1 MKCLS
6 PLLAAS
12 LMLALASPSFARS
25 TAFTR
30 PAFPTSHPDD
40 TIVVKLPN
48 QATMTLFVK
57 NKQQLRELRA
67 YKLDSLMILLD
78 TYIAQA
84 ENAGKN
90 SKSEQVTM
98 EFYPA
103 KDQPGKQVPEQIRI
117 TMHNDQGGKST
128 RSGDKVEV
136 NMGRVFGVKVEE
148 NANGKGG
155 DRVSVHVGDYGK
167 DSLATAKRRAKK
179 EAERNRAVHNNFTID
194 LGLNTLTSIET
205 QLNQFGPDLKPVGS
219 RYVSLNWLYDIRIG
233 KVGSPL
239 RLVTGPAL
247 SFNNYMLDNNAR
259 FINTNGITTI
269 ASESERSLDKSK
281 LAVTTLNLPLMA
293 ALRFKGNN
301 DKDGFRIGAGGF
313 AGYRL
318 GSHTKIKYSE
328 DGRTRKDKD
337 RGSYNLTDFQ
347 YGVQGFIGIRS
358 LELFGKYHLNDL
370 FSNDRGIQAQTLS
383 FGITLLH

>member
-1 MKCLS
+1 MKRLS
-6 PLLAAS
+6 SLLAAS

-25 TAFTR
+25 TSAR
-30 PAFPTSHPDD
+30 PAFPAHHLDD

-57 NKQQLRELRA
+57 NKQQLREMRA
-67 YKLDSLMILLD
+67 YKLDSLILLLD
-78 TYIAQA
+78 TYITQA
-84 ENAGKN
+84 ETAGKN

-117 TMHNDQGGKST
+117 TMRNDQGSKST

-136 NMGRVFGVKVEE
+136 NMGRVFGMKVEE
-148 NANGKGG
+148 NADGKGG

-167 DSLATAKRRAKK
+167 DSLATAKRKAKR

-194 LGLNTLTSIET
+194 LGLNTLTDVKAQPGQME
-205 QLNQFGPDLKPVGS
+205 PDLKPVGS
-219 RYVSLNWLYDIRIG
+219 RYVSLNWLYDIRVG
-233 KVGSPL
+233 KVGSPFHL
-239 RLVTGPAL
+239 MTGPEL

-259 FINTNGITTI
+259 FINTNGVTTI
-269 ASESERSLDKSK
+269 ASESDRSLDKSK

-293 ALRFKGNN
+293 SLRFKGNN

-328 DGRTRKDKD
+328 EGRTRKDKD
-337 RGSYNLTDFQ
+337 RGSYNLNDFQ
-347 YGVQGFIGIRS
+347 YGLQGFIGIRS

>member
-1 MKCLS
+1 MKRLS

-12 LMLALASPSFARS
+12 LMLALSSPSFARS

-57 NKQQLRELRA
+57 NKQQLREMRA
-67 YKLDSLMILLD
+67 YKLDSLMLLLD
-78 TYIAQA
+78 TYITQA
-84 ENAGKN
+84 ETAGKN

-117 TMHNDQGGKST
+117 TMHNEGNKSGKST
-128 RSGDKVEV
+128 ERVDVV
-136 NMGRVFGVKVEE
+136 LGRAFGVTVVEKKDGE
-148 NANGKGG
+148 NGHITVTTSA
-155 DRVSVHVGDYGK
+155 VS
-167 DSLATAKRRAKK
+167 DSARQAQRKAKK
-179 EAERNRAVHNNFTID
+179 EAYNNRAVHNNFTVD
-194 LGLNTLTSIET
+194 LGLNTLTSVSAQPGQVE
-205 QLNQFGPDLKPVGS
+205 PDLKPVGS
-219 RYVSLNWLYDIRIG
+219 RYVSLNWLYDIRLG
-233 KVGSPL
+233 KVGSPF
-239 RLVTGPAL
+239 RLMTGPEL

-269 ASESERSLDKSK
+269 AAEADRSLEKSK

-318 GSHTKIKYSE
+318 GSHTKIKYNE
-328 DGRTRKDKD
+328 EGRTRKDKD
-337 RGSYNLTDFQ
+337 RGSYNLNDFQ
-347 YGVQGFIGIRS
+347 YGLQGFIGIRS

-370 FSNDRGIQAQTLS
+370 FRNDRGIQAQTLS
-383 FGITLLH
+383 FGITLLN

>member
-1 MKCLS
+1 MKRLS
-6 PLLAAS
+6 ALLAAFV
-12 LMLALASPSFARS
+12 LLALASPCFAR
-25 TAFTR
+25 TTF
-30 PAFPTSHPDD
+30 PAHLDD

-78 TYIAQA
+78 TYISQA
-84 ENAGKN
+84 EAAGKN

-103 KDQPGKQVPEQIRI
+103 KDRPGKQVPEQIRI
-117 TMHNDQGGKST
+117 TMHNDAST

-148 NANGKGG
+148 NADGKGG
-155 DRVSVHVGDYGK
+155 DRVSVHLGNSAQD
-167 DSLATAKRRAKK
+167 DSVSAAKRKAKK
-179 EAERNRAVHNNFTID
+179 EAYKNRAVHNNFTVD
-194 LGLNTLTSIET
+194 LGLNTLVGVKTP
-205 QLNQFGPDLKPVGS
+205 QNQPKPDLKPVGS
-219 RYVSLNWLYDIRIG
+219 RYISLNWNYDIRVG
-233 KVGSPL
+233 EPGSPFHL
-239 RLVTGPAL
+239 LTGPELA
-247 SFNNYMLDNNAR
+247 FNNYMLDDNSR
-259 FINTNGITTI
+259 FVNTNGVTMLV
-269 ASESERSLDKSK
+269 SETNLSLDKSK

-293 ALRFKGNN
+293 TLQFKGNN

-313 AGYRL
+313 VGYRL

-328 DGRTRKDKD
+328 EGRTRKDKD

-347 YGVQGFIGIRS
+347 YGVQGLIGIRS
-358 LELFGKYHLNDL
+358 LELFGKYNLNDL
-370 FSNDRGIQAQTLS
+370 FQNDLGIQAQTLS

>member
-1 MKCLS
+1 
-6 PLLAAS
+6 
-12 LMLALASPSFARS
+12 MLALASPSFARS

-30 PAFPTSHPDD
+30 PTFPAHLDD

-78 TYIAQA
+78 TYITQA
-84 ENAGKN
+84 ETAGKN

-117 TMHNDQGGKST
+117 TMHNDGSKSS

-167 DSLATAKRRAKK
+167 DSLATAKRKAKR

-194 LGLNTLTSIET
+194 LGLNTLTDVKAQPGQME
-205 QLNQFGPDLKPVGS
+205 PDLKPVGS

-233 KVGSPL
+233 KVGSPFHL
-239 RLVTGPAL
+239 MTGPEL

-259 FINTNGITTI
+259 FINTNGVTTI
-269 ASESERSLDKSK
+269 ASEPERSLDKSK

-293 ALRFKGNN
+293 SLRFRGNN

-337 RGSYNLTDFQ
+337 RGSYNLNDFQ
-347 YGVQGFIGIRS
+347 YGLQGFIGIRS